1 MVYFSGDDND
11 DGLRPFDF
19 DEVLQEAR
27 NHESLIAEATGER
40 YIQVGI
46 HNSDAY
52 DFEVWADGGRFG
64 VKTRYFI
71 DFMEFRAEAKLL
83 YPEAD
88 WAEVGW

>member
-64 VKTRYFI
+64 VKTVYFT
-71 DFMEFRAEAKLL
+71 DFEELRKEVKLL